1 MKNQK
6 GITLVALVITII
18 VMLILV
24 SVSIAII
31 INSDLFGSAEKA
43 ADKTSEAYK
52 SEGEMSETVK
62 IWNET
67 LGNYENVDISSFDT
81 TETKTETPNE

>member
-43 ADKTSEAYK
+43 AEKTKNAYD
-52 SEGEMSETVK
+52 SEGQMSGTVQ

-67 LGNYENVDISSFDT
+67 ANKYENVDISSFDT
-81 TETKTETPNE
+81 TTTPEGDE